1 MNKNKKNIYI
11 ILILIAIFALT
22 LYIAAFAGYKD
33 CGFHL
38 LKKTFS
44 LNGDSDSILLQ
55 VLRFPRVI
63 KAVIA
68 GSCLA
73 LSGMFMQSVSKNPLA
88 EPYITG
94 ISSGAGL
101 GIIISVLLF
110 NGINYSCCGFAG
122 ALISAFTIIC
132 ICGLNSLS
140 ISKLI
145 LIGLSVN
152 MFVGSII
159 SFIVMTNSD
168 KAYSMMFLLSGGI
181 SESFDIDFSVI
192 MLFFIS
198 IIASMFLVP
207 KLNFLILDENFN
219 ANSQLNNI
227 TVKFAMVLLSAL
239 LASVSV
245 LTAGILGFVGI
256 IAPLISKM
264 LLGNDYRWLFFS
276 NIIIG
281 SVLILFSDFLSRL
294 VAYPL
299 QVPLGVVVSMVG
311 APIFIYFIVKKGGF
325 LHD

>member
-1 MNKNKKNIYI
+1 MKKNKKKIYI
-11 ILILIAIFALT
+11 ILILIAVFAAT
-22 LYIAAFAGYKD
+22 LYIAAFTGYKD

-44 LNGDSDSILLQ
+44 LNGDSDSILLT

-63 KAVIA
+63 KSVIA

-101 GIIISVLLF
+101 GIIVSVLMF
-110 NGINYSCCGFAG
+110 NGANYSCFGFAG
-122 ALISAFTIIC
+122 ALISAFIVIC

-159 SFIVMTNSD
+159 SFIVMINSD

-181 SESFDIDFSVI
+181 SESFDVDFSVI
-192 MLFFIS
+192 TLFFIA

-207 KLNFLILDENFN
+207 KLNFLILDENFTPN
-219 ANSQLNNI
+219 LRQNKSLI
-227 TVKFAMVLLSAL
+227 KLSIILLSAL
-239 LASVSV
+239 LASISV

-256 IAPLISKM
+256 IAPMISKM
-264 LLGNDYRWLFFS
+264 LLGSDYRWLFFS
-276 NIIIG
+276 NLIIG

-294 VAYPL
+294 VVYPL
-299 QVPLGVVVSMVG
+299 QVPLGVVVSIVG
-311 APIFIYFIVKKGGF
+311 APIFIYFIVKKRGF

>member
-1 MNKNKKNIYI
+1 MNMNKHKIYI
-11 ILILIAIFALT
+11 ILVLLAIFVVT

-38 LKKTFS
+38 FKKAFS
-44 LNGDSDSILLQ
+44 LNGDADSLLLE

-101 GIIISVLLF
+101 GILLSVLMF
-110 NGINYSCCGFAG
+110 NGVNYSCFGFVG
-122 ALISAFTIIC
+122 ALIAAIAVIC
-132 ICGLNSLS
+132 ICGLNALS
-140 ISKLI
+140 VSKLI

-159 SFIVMTNSD
+159 SFIVMTNPD

-181 SESFDIDFSVI
+181 SESFDIDFSLSA
-192 MLFFIS
+192 LFFIS
-198 IIASMFLVP
+198 LIASMVLVP
-207 KLNFLILDENFN
+207 KLNFLILDENFMPN
-219 ANSQLNNI
+219 LLQNKKIIKVSAI
-227 TVKFAMVLLSAL
+227 LLSSL
-239 LASVSV
+239 LASISV

-281 SVLILFSDFLSRL
+281 SVLILFSDFLARL
-294 VAYPL
+294 VVYPL
-299 QVPLGVVVSMVG
+299 QVPLGVVVSIIG